1 MKIGRI
7 TISSLILSITLIDV
21 CLSLMLMIVYAQAS
35 QSASGTPTFL
45 AIQHAAMGSV
55 SEINSTSYSLQ
66 FDDISNKIVLFSERP
81 NRIVQTQTVD
91 NFIGN
96 WTRSQDSFRLNP
108 PNGALVMLNNNKE
121 DVFEIEL
128 FNPIYDK
135 NQKSLKYEFN
145 V

>member
-1 MKIGRI
+1 MKIGRVS
-7 TISSLILSITLIDV
+7 ISSLILSITLIDV